1 MIKDNEQSEKK
12 QQVNRASS
20 VCYLGRFKIYW
31 TNSPC
36 SNCKKQMKRASSPYH
51 CIEWTSRYIYIY
63 IYIYK
68 IITDLD
74 STPPTEHKYH
84 FTTTK
89 KHPHKW
95 QSIYHILMVSLNN
108 S

>member
-36 SNCKKQMKRASSPYH
+36 SNCKKQMKRASSA
-51 CIEWTSRYIYIY
+51 W
-63 IYIYK
+63 
-68 IITDLD
+68 
-74 STPPTEHKYH
+74 
-84 FTTTK
+84 
-89 KHPHKW
+89 
-95 QSIYHILMVSLNN
+95 N